1 MAPEPKARPTL
12 YKTKDID
19 QAAIMVNKNWKN
31 LRRNVFKEAAAG
43 ERYPFYAMSVPDVLK
58 LEHWRPHQE
67 LLADGLL
74 KQCTSEDDVIFVSQY
89 VKIDPRPLH
98 RGTLTALMCVCAN
111 PVFTASGS
119 AFATR
124 TRTANSSPA

>member
-1 MAPEPKARPTL
+1 MAPDPKSRPTL
-12 YKTKDID
+12 YKTKDIS
-19 QAAIMVNKNWKN
+19 QAGIFVNKSWKN

-67 LLADGLL
+67 LLRMVCSSSAR
-74 KQCTSEDDVIFVSQY
+74 
-89 VKIDPRPLH
+89 PRT
-98 RGTLTALMCVCAN
+98 TLSSCHT
-111 PVFTASGS
+111 SGS
-119 AFATR
+119 AFVTR